1 MLRRLSLSLFVL
13 LFALTFVTASQ
24 AQNAIPTPD
33 EFLGYTLGERFTPH
47 ARILDYFHMLTTRSN
62 LITMQQFGETYEHRP
77 LMLAVITSA
86 KNRAALESIR
96 ANVAALTDP
105 NATTQA
111 RANEIAK
118 STPAIAWLAFG
129 VHGNESSSAE
139 VSMEVAHTLLTDPN
153 SAALL
158 ENLVVLIDPLLNP
171 DGRERYVQWFIRT
184 RGEEAVPNPDAFEHN
199 EPWPGGRFNHYLID
213 MNRDWAWSS
222 QREVRARVAEYQK
235 WNPQVFVDFHE
246 MGYQSSYFFPP
257 DARPVNANLPKD
269 VDTWLEKFGRAD
281 AEAFTKKG
289 WTFFTGE
296 EFDLFYPGYGD
307 SWPSL
312 HGAIGMTYEVA
323 GHSRAGSAITRDDG
337 TVYTLA
343 DRIARHYTTAMA
355 TLRTA
360 SENREGLLQYTYEMM
375 RKQVAS
381 GQNTYLL
388 QPDSPNFRPLIEM
401 LQRQSIAMSQLA
413 SPVTIKAARIDSDAA
428 DTHIFPAG
436 TVVVS
441 TRQPLGGLAQTLL
454 ERSPVFTKGYVEEQQ
469 KRTHADEPDEFYDLT
484 SWSLPLAMNVE
495 TFVVT
500 TPVAAD
506 VKPYVKSAPAAFRPA
521 SYGYLVDGLDANLYR
536 LAGALLRNAVNFSV
550 SDDEVSFGDRTY
562 ARGSLIVLKGNNK
575 SDLDATLERVAR
587 EIGAGIVPL
596 ESGWTGGTA
605 FGSERIH
612 FVRDPKIGLVGGN
625 GTVATSYGMLWHTL
639 DVDTPIPHA
648 DLALESLRRIDFSH
662 YRVLVLP
669 DGDYGRLDKNTTARL
684 QAWVK
689 AGGTL
694 VGVKGAS
701 SFLRDKDVEL
711 SKLKVW
717 EAPKKK
723 DKEGEK
729 DDDKPA
735 TDERYNEY
743 RVPGAAFR
751 TDMSA
756 RSYLTFGVPRA
767 PMVLIEGTAAY
778 QPVSHKVDNILTID
792 AKSPLASGV
801 AWPESIDRL
810 KGSPYLISEPY
821 GDGQVITFADEP
833 NFRLFWRGTLPLF
846 LNAVL
851 YSPSFPRDGI

>member
-1 MLRRLSLSLFVL
+1 MMRRLALFVFV
-13 LFALTFVTASQ
+13 LFLAAASQ
-24 AQNAIPTPD
+24 AQTAIPSPD
-33 EFLGYTLGERFTPH
+33 EFLGYALGDRFTPH
-47 ARILDYFHMLTTRSN
+47 ARILDYFHLLTTRSN

-77 LMLAVITSA
+77 LMLAVVTSP
-86 KNRAALESIR
+86 KNRAALDSIR

-105 NATTQA
+105 NATSQT

-139 VSMEVAHTLLTDPN
+139 VSMEVAHTLLSDPN
-153 SAALL
+153 SAPLL
-158 ENLVVLIDPLLNP
+158 DNLIVLIDPLLNP
-171 DGRERYVQWFIRT
+171 DGRERYIQWFIRT
-184 RGEEAVPNPDAFEHN
+184 RGEEADPNPDAFEHN

-222 QREVRARVAEYQK
+222 QREVRARVAEYRK

-323 GHSRAGSAITRDDG
+323 GHSRAGTAITRDDA

-381 GQNTYLL
+381 GSNTYLL

-413 SPVTIKAARIDSDAA
+413 SPLTIKAARVDSDAI
-428 DTHIFPAG
+428 DTHLFPTG
-436 TVVVS
+436 TAVIN

-469 KRTHADEPDEFYDLT
+469 KRAHADEPDEFYDLT
-484 SWSLPLAMNVE
+484 SWSLPLAMNVD
-495 TFVVT
+495 TYVT
-500 TPVAAD
+500 TSPVAAD
-506 VKPYVKSAPAAFRPA
+506 LRPYAAAPQPAFRA
-521 SYGYLVDGLDANLYR
+521 ARYGYVIDGGDPNVYR
-536 LAGALLRNAVNFSV
+536 AAGRMLRDSIRFNVSEDVVNVNDHNF
-550 SDDEVSFGDRTY
+550 
-562 ARGSLIVLKGNNK
+562 ARGSVVVLKGNNK
-575 SDLDATLERVAR
+575 PDLDASLERVIR
-587 EIGAGIVPL
+587 DSGAAVTPID
-596 ESGWTGGTA
+596 SGWTGATS
-605 FGSERIH
+605 FGSSKIH
-612 FVRDPKIGLVGGN
+612 FIKDPRIALVGGPR
-625 GTVATSYGMLWHTL
+625 VSATSYGMLWHTL
-639 DVDTPIPHA
+639 DVDTPLPHSN
-648 DLALESLRRIDFSH
+648 LSVESLRNVDLSKYGVI
-662 YRVLVLP
+662 VLP
-669 DGDYGRLDKNTTARL
+669 DGDYADRFGKNAEKL
-684 QAWVK
+684 KSWLNS
-689 AGGTL
+689 GGTL
-694 VGVKGAS
+694 VVIKGAS
-701 SFLRDKDVEL
+701 SFLREKDVEI
-711 SKLKVW
+711 SKLKPW

-723 DKEGEK
+723 D
-729 DDDKPA
+729 DDKDKSPS
-735 TDERYNEY
+735 TPELYNDY
-743 RVPGAAFR
+743 RVPGATFR
-751 TDMSA
+751 TAMND
-756 RSYLTFGVPRA
+756 RSYLTFGVPRS
-767 PMVLIEGTAAY
+767 PNVLIEGSAAFL
-778 QPVSHKVDNILTID
+778 PVSHAVDNIVTI
-792 AKSPLASGV
+792 AKDKPLLAGV
-801 AWPESIDRL
+801 AWNESIDRL
-810 KGSPYLISEPY
+810 KGSIYLVSEPY
-821 GDGQVITFADEP
+821 GRGQVITFADEP
-833 NFRLFWRGTLPLF
+833 HFRLFWRGTLPLF

-851 YSPSFPRDGI
+851 YSPSFPRD

>member
-1 MLRRLSLSLFVL
+1 MRRLSLCLFVL
-13 LFALTFVTASQ
+13 FFAIASQ
-24 AQNAIPTPD
+24 AQTAIPAPD

-47 ARILDYFHMLTTRSN
+47 ARILDYFHLLTTRSN

-77 LMLAVITSA
+77 LMLAVITSP
-86 KNRAALESIR
+86 KNRAALDSIR

-105 NATTQA
+105 NATTQT

-153 SAALL
+153 SAPLL
-158 ENLVVLIDPLLNP
+158 DNLVILIDPLLNP
-171 DGRERYVQWFIRT
+171 DGRERYISWFVRT
-184 RGEEAVPNPDAFEHN
+184 RGEEADPNPDAFEHN

-222 QREVRARVAEYQK
+222 QREVRARVAEYRK

-307 SWPSL
+307 SWPAL

-323 GHSRAGSAITRDDG
+323 GHSRAGSAITRDDT

-381 GQNTYLL
+381 GSNIYLL

-401 LQRQSIAMSQLA
+401 LQRQSIAMSQLSA
-413 SPVTIKAARIDSDAA
+413 PLTIKASRIDSDAS
-428 DTHIFPAG
+428 DTHLFPTG
-436 TVVVS
+436 TVVIN

-469 KRTHADEPDEFYDLT
+469 KRAHADEPDEFYDLT
-484 SWSLPLAMNVE
+484 SWSLPLAMNVD
-495 TFVVT
+495 TYVT
-500 TPVAAD
+500 TAPITAEMHPYVAAAQ
-506 VKPYVKSAPAAFRPA
+506 PGFRAAR
-521 SYGYLVDGLDANLYR
+521 YGYVIDGGDPNVYRAAGRMLRDAIRFNVSEDVI
-536 LAGALLRNAVNFSV
+536 NVNDHNF
-550 SDDEVSFGDRTY
+550 
-562 ARGSLIVLKGNNK
+562 ARGSVVVLKGNNK
-575 SDLDATLERVAR
+575 SDLDASLERVIR
-587 EIGAGIVPL
+587 DTGAAVTPID
-596 ESGWTGGTA
+596 SGWTGATS
-605 FGSERIH
+605 FGSSKIH
-612 FVRDPKIGLVGGN
+612 FIKDPRIALVGGPRVN
-625 GTVATSYGMLWHTL
+625 ATSYGMLWHTL
-639 DVDTPIPHA
+639 DVDTPLPHTN
-648 DLALESLRRIDFSH
+648 LSVESLRNTDLSKYGVI
-662 YRVLVLP
+662 VLP
-669 DGDYGRLDKNTTARL
+669 DGDYGDRFGKNAEKL
-684 QAWVK
+684 KSWLNG
-689 AGGTL
+689 GGTL
-694 VGVKGAS
+694 VVIKGAS
-701 SFLRDKDVEL
+701 GFLREKDVDI
-711 SKLKVW
+711 SKLKPW

-723 DKEGEK
+723 D
-729 DDDKPA
+729 DDKDKSPS
-735 TDERYNEY
+735 TPELYNDY
-743 RVPGAAFR
+743 RVPGATFR
-751 TDMSA
+751 TVMND
-756 RSYLTFGVPRA
+756 RSYLTFGVPRS
-767 PMVLIEGTAAY
+767 PNVLIEGSAAFL
-778 QPVSHKVDNILTID
+778 PVSHAVDNIVTIT
-792 AKSPLASGV
+792 KEKPLVAGV
-801 AWPESIDRL
+801 AWNESIDRL
-810 KGSPYLISEPY
+810 KGSIYLVSEPY
-821 GDGQVITFADEP
+821 GRGQVITFADDP
-833 NFRLFWRGTLPLF
+833 HFRLFWRGTLPLF

-851 YSPSFPRDGI
+851 YSPSFPRD

>member
-1 MLRRLSLSLFVL
+1 MMRRLTLCLFVL
-13 LFALTFVTASQ
+13 LIAISSQ
-24 AQNAIPTPD
+24 AQTAIPAPD

-47 ARILDYFHMLTTRSN
+47 ARILDYFHLLTTRSN

-77 LMLAVITSA
+77 LMLAVITSP
-86 KNRAALESIR
+86 KNRAALDSIR

-105 NATTQA
+105 NATSQA

-153 SAALL
+153 SAVLL
-158 ENLVVLIDPLLNP
+158 DNLVVLIDPLLNP

-184 RGEEAVPNPDAFEHN
+184 RGEEADPNPDAFEHN

-222 QREVRARVAEYQK
+222 QREVRARVAEYRK

-323 GHSRAGSAITRDDG
+323 GHSRGGSAIMRDDG

-388 QPDSPNFRPLIEM
+388 QPDSPNFRPLVEM
-401 LQRQSIAMSQLA
+401 LQRQSIAMSQLS
-413 SPVTIKAARIDSDAA
+413 SPLTIKASRIDSDAI
-428 DTHIFPAG
+428 DTHLFPAG
-436 TVVVS
+436 TVVIN

-469 KRTHADEPDEFYDLT
+469 KRAHADEPDEFYDLT
-484 SWSLPLAMNVE
+484 SWSLPLAMNVDSY
-495 TFVVT
+495 VT
-500 TPVAAD
+500 TLPVTAEMH
-506 VKPYVKSAPAAFRPA
+506 PYAPPAPPAFRA
-521 SYGYLVDGLDANLYR
+521 ARYGYIIDGSDPNVYR
-536 LAGALLRNAVNFSV
+536 AAGRMLHDGIRFNVSEDVVSVNDHNF
-550 SDDEVSFGDRTY
+550 
-562 ARGSLIVLKGNNK
+562 ARGSVVVLKGNNK
-575 SDLDATLERVAR
+575 TDLDASLERVIR
-587 EIGAGIVPL
+587 DTGAAITPID
-596 ESGWTGGTA
+596 SGWTGATS
-605 FGSERIH
+605 FGSSKIH
-612 FVRDPKIGLVGGN
+612 FVKDPRIALVGGPRVN
-625 GTVATSYGMLWHTL
+625 PTSYGMLWHTL
-639 DVDTPIPHA
+639 DVDTPLPHTN
-648 DLALESLRRIDFSH
+648 LSVESLRNTDLSKYGVI
-662 YRVLVLP
+662 VLP
-669 DGDYGRLDKNTTARL
+669 DGDYGDRFGKNAEKL
-684 QAWVK
+684 KSWLNG
-689 AGGTL
+689 GGTL
-694 VGVKGAS
+694 VVIKGAS
-701 SFLRDKDVEL
+701 SFLREKDVDI
-711 SKLKVW
+711 SKLKPW

-723 DKEGEK
+723 D
-729 DDDKPA
+729 DDKDKSPA
-735 TDERYNEY
+735 APELYNDY
-743 RVPGAAFR
+743 RVPGATFR
-751 TDMSA
+751 TVMND
-756 RSYLTFGVPRA
+756 RSYLTFGVPRS
-767 PMVLIEGTAAY
+767 PNVLIEGSAAFL
-778 QPVSHKVDNILTID
+778 PVSHAVDNIVTIT
-792 AKSPLASGV
+792 KEKPLVAGV
-801 AWPESIDRL
+801 AWNESIDRL
-810 KGSPYLISEPY
+810 KGSIYLVSEPY
-821 GDGQVITFADEP
+821 GRGQVITFADDP
-833 NFRLFWRGTLPLF
+833 HFRLFWRGTLPLF

-851 YSPSFPRDGI
+851 YSPSFPRD

>member
-1 MLRRLSLSLFVL
+1 MMRRLSLALCLL
-13 LFALTFVTASQ
+13 LFAVASQ
-24 AQNAIPTPD
+24 AQTAIPSPD
-33 EFLGYTLGERFTPH
+33 GFLGYTLGERFTPH
-47 ARILDYFHMLTTRSN
+47 ARILDYFHLLTTRSN

-77 LMLAVITSA
+77 LMLAVITSP
-86 KNRAALESIR
+86 KNRAALDSIR

-139 VSMEVAHTLLTDPN
+139 VSMEVAHTLLTDPQ
-153 SAALL
+153 SAPLL

-184 RGEEAVPNPDAFEHN
+184 RGEEADPNPDAFEHN

-323 GHSRAGSAITRDDG
+323 GHSRAGSAISRDDG

-401 LQRQSIAMSQLA
+401 LQRQSIAMSQLVSPLTVKA
-413 SPVTIKAARIDSDAA
+413 SRIDSDAA
-428 DTHIFPAG
+428 DSHLFPAG
-436 TVVVS
+436 TVVIS

-469 KRTHADEPDEFYDLT
+469 KRAHADEPDEFYDLT
-484 SWSLPLAMNVE
+484 SWSLPLAMNVDAY
-495 TFVVT
+495 VT
-500 TPVAAD
+500 TAPVTGEMR
-506 VKPYVKSAPAAFRPA
+506 PYAAPASPAFRTA
-521 SYGYLVDGLDANLYR
+521 RYGYVIDGSDPNVYRAAGRMLRDAIRFN
-536 LAGALLRNAVNFSV
+536 V
-550 SDDEVSFGDRTY
+550 SDDVVTVNERNF
-562 ARGSLIVLKGNNK
+562 ARGSVVVLKGNNK
-575 SDLDATLERVAR
+575 PDLDASLERVAR
-587 EIGAGIVPL
+587 DTGVAVTPID
-596 ESGWTGGTA
+596 SGWTGATS
-605 FGSERIH
+605 FGSSKIH
-612 FVRDPKIGLVGGN
+612 FVKDPRIALVGGPR
-625 GTVATSYGMLWHTL
+625 VSATSYGMLWHTL
-639 DVDTPIPHA
+639 DVDTPLPHTN
-648 DLALESLRRIDFSH
+648 LSTESLRNVDLSKYGVI
-662 YRVLVLP
+662 VLP
-669 DGDYGRLDKNTTARL
+669 DGDYGDRFGKNAEKL
-684 QAWVK
+684 KSWLNG
-689 AGGTL
+689 GGTL
-694 VGVKGAS
+694 VVIKGAS
-701 SFLRDKDVEL
+701 GFLREKDVEI
-711 SKLKVW
+711 SKLKPW

-723 DKEGEK
+723 D
-729 DDDKPA
+729 DDKDKTPS
-735 TDERYNEY
+735 TPELYNDY
-743 RVPGAAFR
+743 RVPGATFR
-751 TDMSA
+751 TTMND
-756 RSYLTFGVPRA
+756 RSYLTFGVPRS
-767 PMVLIEGTAAY
+767 PNVLIEGSAAFL
-778 QPVSHKVDNILTID
+778 PVSHAVDNIVTIT
-792 AKSPLASGV
+792 KEKPLVAGV
-801 AWPESIDRL
+801 AWNESIDRL
-810 KGSPYLISEPY
+810 KGSIYLVSEPY
-821 GDGQVITFADEP
+821 GRGQVITFADEP
-833 NFRLFWRGTLPLF
+833 HFRLFWRGTLPLF
-846 LNAVL
+846 MNAVL
-851 YSPSFPRDGI
+851 YSPSFPRD

>member
-1 MLRRLSLSLFVL
+1 MMRRLSLSLFVL
-13 LFALTFVTASQ
+13 FFAAASQ
-24 AQNAIPTPD
+24 AQTAIPTPD
-33 EFLGYTLGERFTPH
+33 EFLGYTLGDRFTPH
-47 ARILDYFHMLTTRSN
+47 ARILDYFHLLTTRSN

-77 LMLAVITSA
+77 LMLAVVTSP
-86 KNRAALESIR
+86 KNRAALDSIR

-105 NATTQA
+105 NATSQT

-153 SAALL
+153 SAPLL
-158 ENLVVLIDPLLNP
+158 DNLVVLIDPLLNP
-171 DGRERYVQWFIRT
+171 DGRERYIQWFIRT
-184 RGEEAVPNPDAFEHN
+184 RGEEADPNPDAFEHN

-222 QREVRARVAEYQK
+222 QREVRARVAEYRK

-323 GHSRAGSAITRDDG
+323 GHSRAGTAITRDDA

-401 LQRQSIAMSQLA
+401 LQRQSISMSQLA
-413 SPVTIKAARIDSDAA
+413 SPLTIKAARVDSDAV
-428 DTHIFPAG
+428 DTHLFRAG
-436 TVVVS
+436 TVVIN

-469 KRTHADEPDEFYDLT
+469 KRAHADEPDEFYDLT
-484 SWSLPLAMNVE
+484 SWSLPLAMNVD
-495 TFVVT
+495 TYVT
-500 TPVAAD
+500 TSPVTAELHPYAA
-506 VKPYVKSAPAAFRPA
+506 APQPAFRA
-521 SYGYLVDGLDANLYR
+521 ARYGYVIDGADPNVYR
-536 LAGALLRNAVNFSV
+536 AAGRMLRDSIHFNVSEDVVNVNDHNF
-550 SDDEVSFGDRTY
+550 
-562 ARGSLIVLKGNNK
+562 ARGSVVVLKGNNK
-575 SDLDATLERVAR
+575 PDLDAALERVIR
-587 EIGAGIVPL
+587 DSGAAITPID
-596 ESGWTGGTA
+596 SGWTGATS
-605 FGSERIH
+605 FGSSKIH
-612 FVRDPKIGLVGGN
+612 FIKDPRIALVGGPR
-625 GTVATSYGMLWHTL
+625 VSPTSYGMLWHTL
-639 DVDTPIPHA
+639 DVDTPLPHSN
-648 DLALESLRRIDFSH
+648 LSVESLRNTDLSKYGVI
-662 YRVLVLP
+662 VLP
-669 DGDYGRLDKNTTARL
+669 DGDYADRFGKNAEKL
-684 QAWVK
+684 KSWLNS
-689 AGGTL
+689 GGTL
-694 VGVKGAS
+694 VVIKGAS
-701 SFLRDKDVEL
+701 SFLREKDVDI
-711 SKLKVW
+711 SKLKPW

-723 DKEGEK
+723 D
-729 DDDKPA
+729 DDKDKSPS
-735 TDERYNEY
+735 TPELYNDY
-743 RVPGAAFR
+743 RVPGATFR
-751 TDMSA
+751 TAMND
-756 RSYLTFGVPRA
+756 RSYLTFGVPRS
-767 PMVLIEGTAAY
+767 PNVLIEGSAAFL
-778 QPVSHKVDNILTID
+778 PVSHAVDNVVTITKD
-792 AKSPLASGV
+792 KPLVAGV
-801 AWPESIDRL
+801 AWNESIDRL
-810 KGSPYLISEPY
+810 KGSIYLVSEPY
-821 GDGQVITFADEP
+821 GRGQVITFADEP
-833 NFRLFWRGTLPLF
+833 HFRLFWRGTLPLF

-851 YSPSFPRDGI
+851 YSPSFPRD

>member
-1 MLRRLSLSLFVL
+1 MRRLSLCLFVL
-13 LFALTFVTASQ
+13 FFAAASQ
-24 AQNAIPTPD
+24 AQTAIPTPD
-33 EFLGYTLGERFTPH
+33 EFLGYTLGDRFTPH
-47 ARILDYFHMLTTRSN
+47 ARILDYFHLLTTRSN

-77 LMLAVITSA
+77 LMLAVITSP
-86 KNRAALESIR
+86 KNRAALDSIR

-105 NATTQA
+105 NATTQT

-153 SAALL
+153 SAPLL
-158 ENLVVLIDPLLNP
+158 DNLVVLIDPLLNP
-171 DGRERYVQWFIRT
+171 DGRERYIQWFIRT
-184 RGEEAVPNPDAFEHN
+184 RGEEADPNPDAFEHN

-222 QREVRARVAEYQK
+222 QREVRARVAEYTK

-323 GHSRAGSAITRDDG
+323 GHSRAGSAITRDDA

-401 LQRQSIAMSQLA
+401 LQRQSIAMSQLSA
-413 SPVTIKAARIDSDAA
+413 PLTIKAARIDSDAA
-428 DTHIFPAG
+428 DTHLFPAG
-436 TVVVS
+436 TVVIN

-469 KRTHADEPDEFYDLT
+469 KRAHADEPDEFYDLT
-484 SWSLPLAMNVE
+484 SWSLPLAMNVD
-495 TFVVT
+495 TYVT
-500 TPVAAD
+500 TAPVTAELH
-506 VKPYVKSAPAAFRPA
+506 PYAAPAQPAFHAAR
-521 SYGYLVDGLDANLYR
+521 YGYIIDGGDPNVYR
-536 LAGALLRNAVNFSV
+536 AAGRLLRDGIRFNVSEDVVNV
-550 SDDEVSFGDRTY
+550 NDRNF
-562 ARGSLIVLKGNNK
+562 ARGSVVVLKGNNK
-575 SDLDATLERVAR
+575 SELDASLERAIR
-587 EIGAGIVPL
+587 DTGAAVTAID
-596 ESGWTGGTA
+596 SGWTGATS
-605 FGSERIH
+605 FGSSKIH
-612 FVRDPKIGLVGGN
+612 FVKDPRIALVGGPRVN
-625 GTVATSYGMLWHTL
+625 STSYGMLWHTL
-639 DVDTPIPHA
+639 DVDTPLPHSN
-648 DLALESLRRIDFSH
+648 LSTESLRNVDLSKYGVI
-662 YRVLVLP
+662 VLP
-669 DGDYGRLDKNTTARL
+669 DGDYGDRFGKNAEKL
-684 QAWVK
+684 KSWLN

-694 VGVKGAS
+694 VVIKGAS
-701 SFLRDKDVEL
+701 GFLREKDVEI
-711 SKLKVW
+711 SKLKPW

-723 DKEGEK
+723 D
-729 DDDKPA
+729 DDKDKTPA
-735 TDERYNEY
+735 TPELYNDY
-743 RVPGAAFR
+743 RVPGATFR
-751 TDMSA
+751 TTMND
-756 RSYLTFGVPRA
+756 RSYLTFGVPRS
-767 PMVLIEGTAAY
+767 PNVLIEGSAAFL
-778 QPVSHKVDNILTID
+778 PVSHAVDNIVTIT
-792 AKSPLASGV
+792 KEKPLVAGV
-801 AWPESIDRL
+801 AWNESIDRL
-810 KGSPYLISEPY
+810 KGSIYLVSEPY
-821 GDGQVITFADEP
+821 GRGQVITFADDP
-833 NFRLFWRGTLPLF
+833 HFRLFWRGTLPLF

-851 YSPSFPRDGI
+851 YSPSFPRD

>member
-1 MLRRLSLSLFVL
+1 MMRRLTLALFVL
-13 LFALTFVTASQ
+13 LFAAASQ
-24 AQNAIPTPD
+24 AQTAIPTPD

-47 ARILDYFHMLTTRSN
+47 ARILDYFRMLTTRSN

-77 LMLAVITSA
+77 LMLAVITSP
-86 KNRAALESIR
+86 KNRGALDSIR

-111 RANEIAK
+111 RANEIAHT
-118 STPAIAWLAFG
+118 TPAIVWLAFG

-139 VSMEVAHTLLTDPN
+139 ASMDVASTLLRDPQ

-184 RGEEAVPNPDAFEHN
+184 RGEEADPNPDAFEHN

-222 QREVRARVAEYQK
+222 QREVRARVNEYYK

-257 DARPVNANLPKD
+257 DARPVNANLPAD

-323 GHSRAGSAITRDDG
+323 GHSRAGSAILRDDG

-388 QPDSPNFRPLIEM
+388 QASSPNFQPLVDM
-401 LQRQSIAMSQLA
+401 LQRQHIAMSQLA
-413 SPVTIKAARIDSDAA
+413 APATLKATRVDTDAA
-428 DTHIFPAG
+428 DTHTFPAG

-495 TFVVT
+495 TWVT
-500 TPVAAD
+500 AAPVTVELHPYASTPAT
-506 VKPYVKSAPAAFRPA
+506 AFRA
-521 SYGYLVDGLDANLYR
+521 ARYGYIIDGSDPNVYR
-536 LAGALLRNAVNFSV
+536 AAGRLLRESIRFNV
-550 SDDEVSFGDRTY
+550 SDDSVSVNEHTF
-562 ARGSLIVLKGNNK
+562 ARGSIVVLKGNNK
-575 SDLDATLERVAR
+575 PEADATLERISR
-587 EIGAGIVPL
+587 ETGATVMPVD
-596 ESGWTGGTA
+596 SGWTGATS
-605 FGSERIH
+605 FGSSKIH
-612 FVRDPKIGLVGGN
+612 FVKDPRIALVGGPRVN
-625 GTVATSYGMLWHTL
+625 ATSYGMLWHTL
-639 DVDTPIPHA
+639 DVDTPLPHSTLSVESIRNT
-648 DLALESLRRIDFSH
+648 DLSKYGVI
-662 YRVLVLP
+662 VLP
-669 DGDYGRLDKNTTARL
+669 DGDYADRFGKNAEKL
-684 QAWVK
+684 KSWLNS
-689 AGGTL
+689 GGTL
-694 VGVKGAS
+694 VVVKGAS
-701 SFLRDKDVEL
+701 TFLREKDVDV
-711 SKLKVW
+711 SKLKPW

-723 DKEGEK
+723 D
-729 DDDKPA
+729 DDKDKTPA
-735 TDERYNEY
+735 TPELYNDY
-743 RVPGAAFR
+743 RVPGATFR
-751 TDMSA
+751 TKMNDH
-756 RSYLTFGVPRA
+756 SYLTFGVPRS
-767 PMVLIEGTAAY
+767 PNVLIEGSHAFL
-778 QPVSHKVDNILTID
+778 PVSHTVDNIVTIEKD
-792 AKSPLASGV
+792 KPLVAGV
-801 AWPESIDRL
+801 AWNESLDRL
-810 KGSPYLISEPY
+810 KGSIYLVSEPY
-821 GDGQVITFADEP
+821 GKGQVITFADEP
-833 NFRLFWRGTLPLF
+833 HFRLFWRGTLPLF

-851 YSPSFPRDGI
+851 YSPSFPRD